1 MDILQRLFKSVS
13 GKTRIDILLL
23 LLNEGELSVGE
34 IAAKL
39 NRKIPVI
46 SRNLSI
52 LEKDNF
58 IKARHISNYAFYSIK
73 EESKYKYNHAILEIL
88 RQRLIEI
95 RRR

>member
-23 LLNEGELSVGE
+23 LLEEGELSVGE
-34 IAAKL
+34 IATKL
-39 NRKIPVI
+39 KRKVTTI

-58 IKARHISNYAFYSIK
+58 IKAHHTSNYTFYSIK
-73 EESKYKYNHAILEIL
+73 EGPKYKYNHAILEIL
-88 RQRLIEI
+88 RQRLAEI
-95 RRR
+95 KR

>member
-23 LLNEGELSVGE
+23 LLDKQELSVGE
-34 IAAKL
+34 IASSL
-39 NRKIPVI
+39 NRKINTI

-58 IKARHISNYAFYSIK
+58 VKVRHTSVNAFYSIK
-73 EESKYKYNHAILEIL
+73 KKEQYKYNQKILEIL
-88 RQRLIEI
+88 KQRLHEI
-95 RRR
+95 KK